1 MLLRDLFEEIGLL
14 PQAREIAL
22 ALNENYDHNA
32 LAPLWEKLYSA
43 ATREEGLAALR
54 EHFGEDK
61 DGMKMFVCQS
71 NCALHTH
78 DLYVGRK
85 IPERIFADTMK
96 FLSRFIRT
104 EFENTGKI
112 TYRWDWWFPRQLDL
126 SEFRIG
132 QLEYE
137 MLEEDGEKKISL
149 HIPSDTDLSAGA
161 VQASLEEART
171 FFAKYF
177 PAYAQCDMYC
187 DSWLLSPAL
196 PNLLPPSSN
205 IIQFRNRFEILRTNE
220 DSMAVLDWICPD
232 PSVPLEQL
240 PEKTLLQRAVKAH
253 LLAGGKIGRTAGRL
267 KRD

>member
-1 MLLRDLFEEIGLL
+1 MQLRDFFEEIGLL

-22 ALNENYDHNA
+22 AYNEKYDHEA

-54 EHFGEDK
+54 ETFGKDE

-78 DLYVGRK
+78 DLYA
-85 IPERIFADTMK
+85 ERGISERVFTDTMK

-112 TYRWDWWFPRQLDL
+112 AYRWGWWFPRQLAL
-126 SEFRIG
+126 LEFRIG

-137 MLEEDGEKKISL
+137 MLEEDGEKKISI

-161 VQASLEEART
+161 VQASLEQAHA
-171 FFAKYF
+171 FFANYF

-196 PNLLPPSSN
+196 PKLLPPSSN
-205 IIQFRNRFEILRTNE
+205 IIQFSRRFEILHTDE

-232 PSVPLEQL
+232 PNVPLEQL
-240 PEKTLLQRAVKAH
+240 PEKTSLQRAVKAH
-253 LLAGGKIGRTAGRL
+253 LLAGGKIGWTAGRL
-267 KRD
+267 KRN